1 MKLLTESRVFC
12 DFRDGKMVSFFYT
25 DFTDFTEGKR
35 ASLMIPVRKYSILGD
50 FNEGRRC
57 F

>member
-1 MKLLTESRVFC
+1 MFSVTFVMENGIV
-12 DFRDGKMVSFFYT
+12 FYT